1 MGASDALVARFVSE
15 GAGASGQDAVDL
27 ITRATGAPG
36 LYYFSE
42 LLDLP
47 GVKQARRAPTRASR
61 KQRPIPPPSP
71 PTRDLIDPTAPAP
84 PSPPLHAAARRHRA
98 RAAPPPPQMLRVGH
112 APGVPRGRAPPS
124 ADGRAAREAP
134 NADGRTLAYADLA
147 AALEISSVRA
157 LEDLLIDE
165 CVVTGLARGKLD
177 QRAERFEVLG
187 AAGRDVPPERF
198 DALVDAVADWREN
211 VAGALSGLDEKIA
224 WARRD
229 IEERERHKAAHAE
242 RVEAVKKTVKTDA
255 DRGGGGG

>member
-1 MGASDALVARFVSE
+1 M
-15 GAGASGQDAVDL
+15 
-27 ITRATGAPG
+27 AT
-36 LYYFSE
+36 E
-42 LLDLP
+42 H
-47 GVKQARRAPTRASR
+47 K
-61 KQRPIPPPSP
+61 
-71 PTRDLIDPTAPAP
+71 
-84 PSPPLHAAARRHRA
+84 
-98 RAAPPPPQMLRVGH
+98 
-112 APGVPRGRAPPS
+112 
-124 ADGRAAREAP
+124 
-134 NADGRTLAYADLA
+134 TLAYADLA

-255 DRGGGGG
+255 DRGGGGGGHGGGGGGGGGGHGGGGGGGGHGGAGGGGGTSEDYGVDLMDEDFRSGLGTKRRR